1 MCASAAYAKGT
12 VGCGFFGAR
21 ERQTNTMVRGGGI
34 HVTWKRGMTWKAGT
48 RTPGKGRGRAGKTR
62 ATFARDLHLGDRGVE
77 VCRLQADVLGMEPS
91 GHFDLETQQKLK
103 TWQSRNQVEPT
114 GCFGP
119 LSRLLVEEQL
129 QILVEQAK
137 KVAEDGAVS
146 REEVEEA
153 GHVSTTD
160 ITTTTTDT
168 TDTTTTTKTTSATTG
183 ESIGESLRPP
193 SPPGGEHGLP
203 IIMGILASAVLAAL
217 SNRETWT
224 VKRTSVFT
232 QNWNTDVG
240 RQLRK
245 LVARPS
251 KKYFFLKDGKM
262 LPGRVL
268 VETTDQLPS
277 ATAAEGGGR
286 KRKVVM
292 KAETL
297 AFAQQ
302 VSAKQELRAWEEQ
315 QMLSTDITGS
325 GISWEE
331 EATHDYVG
339 NRSETYNLRDRME
352 RTRSRRQA
360 KSWQLHEGGMISGQM
375 EDDSR
380 QKWRQS
386 SPEHP
391 RKQFSR

>member
-1 MCASAAYAKGT
+1 
-12 VGCGFFGAR
+12 
-21 ERQTNTMVRGGGI
+21 
-34 HVTWKRGMTWKAGT
+34 
-48 RTPGKGRGRAGKTR
+48 
-62 ATFARDLHLGDRGVE
+62 
-77 VCRLQADVLGMEPS
+77 
-91 GHFDLETQQKLK
+91 
-103 TWQSRNQVEPT
+103 
-114 GCFGP
+114 
-119 LSRLLVEEQL
+119 
-129 QILVEQAK
+129 
-137 KVAEDGAVS
+137 
-146 REEVEEA
+146 
-153 GHVSTTD
+153 
-160 ITTTTTDT
+160 
-168 TDTTTTTKTTSATTG
+168 
-183 ESIGESLRPP
+183 
-193 SPPGGEHGLP
+193 
-203 IIMGILASAVLAAL
+203 
-217 SNRETWT
+217 
-224 VKRTSVFT
+224 
-232 QNWNTDVG
+232 
-240 RQLRK
+240 
-245 LVARPS
+245 
-251 KKYFFLKDGKM
+251 M